1 MNSLRHF
8 CIPILAMTVTTP
20 LFAQTSGPAPIEVMV
35 LGTYHFG
42 NPGKD
47 LHNMKVESVLTPA
60 RQAELEDI
68 AARLA
73 RFNPTKIAVEALSD
87 RVDLSTKKFTDFTPE
102 KLKTDP
108 DERVQIAFRL
118 AHRLGQN
125 VVYGIDEENDK
136 IDYFP
141 FDKVQSYAQAHNQG
155 SILARMHESVEKSL
169 KEMET
174 AQKTTPIRLMLA
186 KMNDPARIRGEHD
199 DFYYG
204 LLPVGDRKEQP
215 AAELNAAWYQRNAK
229 IFAKLTQIAHPGD
242 RVLIVFGSG
251 HSFWLRHFAQNT
263 RGLTLVEPNDYL
275 R

>member
-1 MNSLRHF
+1 
-8 CIPILAMTVTTP
+8 
-20 LFAQTSGPAPIEVMV
+20 MV
-35 LGTYHFG
+35 LGTYHFE

-47 LHNMKVESVLTPA
+47 LHNMKVENVLTPA
-60 RQAELEDI
+60 RQVELDDI

-87 RVDLSTKKFTDFTPE
+87 RPDLSTKKFGDFTPE

-125 VVYGIDEENDK
+125 VVYGIDERNDK

-141 FDKVQSYAQAHNQG
+141 FDKVQSYAQAHDQRA
-155 SILARMHESVEKSL
+155 ILARMHETVEKSL
-169 KEMET
+169 KEMEV

-186 KMNDPARIRGEHD
+186 KMNDPARIRGEHG

-204 LLPVGDRKEQP
+204 LLTVGDRKEQP

-229 IFAKLTQIAHPGD
+229 IFAKLMQIARPGD
-242 RVLIVFGSG
+242 RVLVVFGGG
-251 HSFWLRHFAQNT
+251 HSFWLRHFVQNT
-263 RGLTLVEPNDYL
+263 ASFSLVEPNDYL